1 MKTQAETGNW
11 HIALRSISDED
22 AAVIAA
28 RPDVEA
34 VVPYDVLNFRG
45 DQGYTLNGT
54 ETLICGSEE
63 GLFTK
68 ILSDIIAEGN
78 FPQNDNEAMVSV
90 NAKEMIGLS
99 IGDPIAVSLP
109 DGTELPFIISG
120 FVENTA
126 NLMSSDSYGVFITTE
141 KYRAITSG
149 TADGKPS
156 EKNTFFYVRF
166 SDTGNIQNRILELK
180 SQFGLSDEPVSE
192 NTKLLGLLGQSSDSF
207 MMQVYISATVLFVLV
222 LFAGTMMIASS
233 LNSNVAQRTEFF
245 GLLRCIGA
253 TPRQVMRLVR
263 KEALRWCRFAIPA
276 GVLSGMAVIWILCF
290 ILRFLS
296 PEFFGEM
303 PAFSISVPSIAAGM
317 LVGLLTVLL
326 AARSPAKRASKVSPL
341 AAVSGNANDLQPVR
355 KAANTKRLKV
365 DTALGIHH
373 AKASCRN
380 FVLTVCSFALSIVL
394 FLAFSVAITFMNH
407 TLTPLYP
414 WAPDLSIVSPDNSCD
429 SGILIVSEDTFR
441 QITGEENYTII
452 DMQLSSDATDEDVN
466 AIHRAYGTGFD
477 FVDKRM
483 DNNSTLGV
491 YYCVWLFLYG
501 FLVLIALITV
511 FNVINS
517 IALSVSA
524 RTKQYGAFRAI
535 GLSSRQLS
543 RMVIAEA
550 STYAITGCV
559 AGTLLG
565 LICNR
570 VLFALLINSKWG
582 DSWAVP
588 WAELGIILLI
598 MVLSVILA
606 VGGPIKKIQ
615 KMSIADTISA
625 Q

>member
-1 MKTQAETGNW
+1 
-11 HIALRSISDED
+11 
-22 AAVIAA
+22 
-28 RPDVEA
+28 
-34 VVPYDVLNFRG
+34 
-45 DQGYTLNGT
+45 
-54 ETLICGSEE
+54 
-63 GLFTK
+63 
-68 ILSDIIAEGN
+68 
-78 FPQNDNEAMVSV
+78 
-90 NAKEMIGLS
+90 MIKK
-99 IGDPIAVSLP
+99 SL
-109 DGTELPFIISG
+109 
-120 FVENTA
+120 
-126 NLMSSDSYGVFITTE
+126 TT
-141 KYRAITSG
+141 RFG
-149 TADGKPS
+149 
-156 EKNTFFYVRF
+156 F

-180 SQFGLSDEPVSE
+180 SQFGLSDEQVSE

-207 MMQVYISATVLFVLV
+207 MIQVYISAAILFVLV

-263 KEALRWCRFAIPA
+263 KEALRWCRFAIPV

-373 AKASCRN
+373 AKASRRN

>member
-63 GLFTK
+63 ALFTK
-68 ILSDIIAEGN
+68 ILSDIIAKGN

-180 SQFGLSDEPVSE
+180 SQFGLSDEQVSE

-207 MMQVYISATVLFVLV
+207 MMQVYISAAVLFVLV

-296 PEFFGEM
+296 LEFFGEM

-373 AKASCRN
+373 AKASRRN